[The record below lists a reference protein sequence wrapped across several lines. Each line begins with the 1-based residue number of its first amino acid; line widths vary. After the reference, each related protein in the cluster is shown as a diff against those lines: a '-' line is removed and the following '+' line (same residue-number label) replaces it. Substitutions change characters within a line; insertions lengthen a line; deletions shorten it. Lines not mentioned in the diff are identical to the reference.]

1 MRWQIFIFQKI
12 LMATILTLI
21 REFVPAPVNRKL
33 LVVSFAFLT
42 IFKDIYTA
50 VSKGTIV
57 AWLLQ
62 EGALPMFR
70 TFMWLMRLL
79 HGVSQ
84 AF

>member
-33 LVVSFAFLT
+33 LVVYFAFLT
-42 IFKDIYTA
+42 IFKDIYN

-70 TFMWLMRLL
+70 TFMWLMHLL